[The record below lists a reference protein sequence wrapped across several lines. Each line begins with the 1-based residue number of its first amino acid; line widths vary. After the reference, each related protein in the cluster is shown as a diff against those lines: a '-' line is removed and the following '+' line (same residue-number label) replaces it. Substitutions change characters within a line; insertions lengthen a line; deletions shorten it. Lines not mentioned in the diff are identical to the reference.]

1 MSNLPQPTAPSSRS
15 ERRPPSPESL
25 ASDRR
30 PGRVLYRYFAREMA
44 VPMLFSLAGLTL
56 VVLTQDLL
64 GYTDLVI
71 NRGLGV
77 WAVGLMAFYQAV
89 ALAAR
94 TLPFAVLLGG
104 LIALGRLGADRELL
118 AIEASGVSEQALVWP
133 VMGFAS
139 GMAAL
144 AFGLS
149 LFGAPWAVRTLD
161 ASLAEITR
169 QTPSAVVRAG
179 TVHRFGSWKLE
190 AREVSSGGDLM
201 RGVLLWMPER
211 GETVF
216 AERGSLTPTL
226 GGSTRVTLRNG
237 SVVPNPRDSVR
248 EIRFDWMSTEL
259 PESDQPIEREDDS
272 ELGGAKLAELLAWAE
287 RAEAPPDEVF
297 AAKVELQRRFAL
309 PTATLVFGLVAVP
322 LVLLRTRFSRSGGA
336 MLGIAATV
344 AYYGLVQLGTGLIEG
359 GTLSV
364 ALGVWLPNL
373 LFGAVA
379 MVLVFRL
386 GRRSA
391 FSRRLARP
399 SRQERRRSADAP
411 ASARVSAAPR
421 AYRWAIQ
428 RYVLRRY
435 LQIALRSFGVLL
447 VAYLLIDLL
456 ERLEMFARYHAS
468 ADEVIRYYAAR
479 LPLLASRVLP
489 MSLLVASALTVGLL
503 GADNELTGMRAC
515 GIYPPR
521 ALLPVIVLS
530 GLIAPAFFLLDN
542 EVVPRTTAI
551 AHYLKNV
558 EIRGRRVP
566 EPGRAAVWYRLQDR
580 VYEAERLDPQ
590 RGIARNIVVY
600 ELGDDG
606 LPTSRTDARHAH
618 YIGGE
623 VWRLLD
629 PVRVEISADG
639 LEKVRARSFAEL
651 GSELPAKVYTRQ
663 LSIGELQR
671 EIQEIEAGGYDA
683 TPYRVDLWAKA
694 VAPFT
699 CLLLPALALFF
710 ALGGPPHPGV
720 SGTLVFS
727 TIVAV
732 SYVLLT
738 GVGASLGYAGAIPPA
753 VAGAAPTVVFG
764 LLTLYYGQRLRGFG
778 GRFA

>member
-1 MSNLPQPTAPSSRS
+1 
-15 ERRPPSPESL
+15 
-25 ASDRR
+25 
-30 PGRVLYRYFAREMA
+30 
-44 VPMLFSLAGLTL
+44 
-56 VVLTQDLL
+56 
-64 GYTDLVI
+64 
-71 NRGLGV
+71 
-77 WAVGLMAFYQAV
+77 MAFYQAV
-89 ALAAR
+89 ALVAR

-139 GMAAL
+139 GMAVV

-149 LFGAPWAVRTLD
+149 LAGSPWAVRTLD
-161 ASLAEITR
+161 ASLVEITR

-190 AREVSSGGDLM
+190 AREVSSGGDVM

-216 AERGSLTPTL
+216 AEHGSLAPTP

-237 SVVPNPRDSVR
+237 AVLPNPRNSVR

-259 PESDQPIEREDDS
+259 PESDQPIEREDED
-272 ELGGAKLAELLAWAE
+272 ELGGARLAELRALAE
-287 RAEAPPDEVF
+287 RAEAPADEVF
-297 AAKVELQRRFAL
+297 AAKVELHRRFAL
-309 PTATLVFGLVAVP
+309 PAATLVFGLVAVP
-322 LVLLRTRFSRSGGA
+322 LFLMRTRFSRSGGA

-364 ALGVWLPNL
+364 ALGIWLPNL

-391 FSRRLARP
+391 FSRRMARP
-399 SRQERRRSADAP
+399 SRRERQSSSDAP
-411 ASARVSAAPR
+411 APARVSTAPR

-435 LQIALRSFGVLL
+435 LEIALRSFGVLL

-468 ADEVIRYYAAR
+468 AGEVIRYYAAR

-489 MSLLVASALTVGLL
+489 MSLLVGAALTVGLL

-521 ALLPVIVLS
+521 ALLPVVVLS

-542 EVVPRTTAI
+542 EVVPRTNAI

-558 EIRGRRVP
+558 EIRGRKAP
-566 EPGRAAVWYRLQDR
+566 EPGRAAVWYRLQDH
-580 VYEAERLDPQ
+580 VYEAERLDPE

-600 ELGDDG
+600 EVGDDG
-606 LPTSRTDARHAH
+606 LPTSRTDARDAY
-618 YIGGE
+618 YIGGDM
-623 VWRLLD
+623 WRLVD
-629 PVRVEISADG
+629 PVRVETSGDG
-639 LEKVRARSFAEL
+639 LEKVRAQAFAEL

-671 EIQEIEAGGYDA
+671 EIREIEAGGYDA
-683 TPYRVDLWAKA
+683 TTYRVDLYAKA
-694 VAPFT
+694 VAPFA

-738 GVGASLGYAGAIPPA
+738 GVGASLGYGGAIPPA
-753 VAGAAPTVVFG
+753 LAGTAPTVIFAA
-764 LLTLYYGQRLRGFG
+764 LTVYYGHRLRGFG
-778 GRFA
+778 GRSS

>member
-1 MSNLPQPTAPSSRS
+1 MSSLPQPTAPSSRPPS
-15 ERRPPSPESL
+15 RPPSSASP

-30 PGRVLYRYFAREMA
+30 PGRVLHRYFAREMA

-77 WAVGLMAFYQAV
+77 GAVALMAFYQAV
-89 ALAAR
+89 AVVAR
-94 TLPFAVLLGG
+94 TLPFAVLLGA
-104 LIALGRLGADRELL
+104 LIALGRFGRHRELL

-133 VMGFAS
+133 VMSFAS
-139 GMAAL
+139 AMGAA
-144 AFGLS
+144 
-149 LFGAPWAVRTLD
+149 RTLD
-161 ASLAEITR
+161 ASLIEITR

-179 TVHRFGSWKLE
+179 TVHHFGSWKLE
-190 AREVSSGGDLM
+190 AREVSSGGDRL
-201 RGVLLWMPER
+201 RGALLWMPER
-211 GETVF
+211 GETIF
-216 AERGSLTPTL
+216 AESGSLAPTPA
-226 GGSTRVTLRNG
+226 GSTRVTLRNG
-237 SVVPNPRDSVR
+237 TVIPNPRTAVR
-248 EIRFDWMSTEL
+248 ELRFDWMSTEL
-259 PESDQPIEREDDS
+259 PESDQPIERDDES
-272 ELGGAKLAELLAWAE
+272 ELGGAKLAELRARAE
-287 RAEAPPDEVF
+287 RAETSPVEAF
-297 AAKVELQRRFAL
+297 AAKVELHRRFAL
-309 PTATLVFGLVAVP
+309 PAATLIFGLVAVP
-322 LVLLRTRFSRSGGA
+322 LFLMRTRFSRSGGA

-373 LFGAVA
+373 LFGTVAVI
-379 MVLVFRL
+379 LVFRL

-399 SRQERRRSADAP
+399 SRQERRRSTDASP
-411 ASARVSAAPR
+411 PARVSVAPR
-421 AYRWAIQ
+421 EHRWAIQ
-428 RYVLRRY
+428 RYVLRRFT
-435 LQIALRSFGVLL
+435 QVALRSFGVLL

-456 ERLEMFARYHAS
+456 ERLEMFARYQAS
-468 ADEVIRYYAAR
+468 AGEAIRYYAAR
-479 LPLLASRVLP
+479 LPLLASRVIP
-489 MSLLVASALTVGLL
+489 MSLLVAAALTVGLL

-521 ALLPVIVLS
+521 ALLPVIGLF

-558 EIRGRRVP
+558 EIRGREAP
-566 EPGRAAVWYRLQDR
+566 EPGRAAVWYRLQDH
-580 VYEAERLDPQ
+580 VYEAERLDPE

-606 LPTSRTDARHAH
+606 LPTSRTDARDAY
-618 YIGGE
+618 YIGGDM
-623 VWRLLD
+623 WRLVD
-629 PVRVEISADG
+629 PVRVEASADG
-639 LEKVRARSFAEL
+639 FEEVRAQSFAEL

-671 EIQEIEAGGYDA
+671 EIREIEAGGYDA
-683 TPYRVDLWAKA
+683 TSYRVDLYAKA

-699 CLLLPALALFF
+699 CVLLPALALFF

-753 VAGAAPTVVFG
+753 VAGAAPTIVFA

-778 GRFA
+778 GRSA